1 MEKVMNKR
9 LKGKF
14 SIHAEDLACA
24 GISIILGTLASPLS
38 YTLAFL
44 YVSYSYMRTIRE
56 AMISVFFILLCSL
69 TRGILPAYSYALG
82 FACYFVIIHMV
93 KVMNQNLY
101 QWMPYLTALLSAA
114 FSVQQYGLHNTAVIL
129 PVLSF
134 VLMQELFADYQW
146 IQKGM
151 LHNACMRGILLFTIG
166 LLGVELLPVYA
177 QEVIMITMLLIAL
190 SSNAWITVTV
200 ALMIYFLLDIR
211 VLPALVLTV
220 LLSVLKKDR
229 KSAMLLLLGA
239 CFLYPD
245 NTEDL
250 IYLLLCMSGV
260 LLVPA
265 NAASLHMSTELQNEQ
280 EYRLSQTSMLK
291 RQMQNYANIFQSL
304 SEYYAQIS
312 DVQAELLANMSNA
325 LQYNAD
331 AIRKIDGYEKDTV
344 RVAKALEGYQYDVRE
359 LSIEEPKEGCIQVC
373 VEIAN
378 IKRGE
383 IRTTLLPL
391 LEVLLYRNLQ
401 IADIRNRK
409 FMRGYHSITVCDDIP
424 FAIDAYADS
433 VKNSYT
439 SSGDTFSI
447 FRFRQSVVCMISDG
461 MGNGERAAQS
471 SRLITNIFQRMMVSG
486 IPQDSAIKC
495 INKLIQS
502 DTYATLDVI
511 CFNRSQGVAYISKSA
526 ACPTFLL
533 RDDQI
538 YEINGSA
545 LPVGIISQMQPD
557 CFQVDVKAGDEYLMI
572 SDGIY
577 MNEIYKWLNQRT
589 QTSVKADV
597 ESFTELLKK
606 TRRKDDST
614 IVLARVD
621 EV

>member
-1 MEKVMNKR
+1 MLVIQRN
-9 LKGKF
+9 
-14 SIHAEDLACA
+14 SAC
-24 GISIILGTLASPLS
+24 IQLCTWLCLLLGN
-38 YTLAFL
+38 
-44 YVSYSYMRTIRE
+44 YSYGKGDE
-56 AMISVFFILLCSL
+56 SEFISVDAISDN
-69 TRGILPAYSYALG
+69 A
-82 FACYFVIIHMV
+82 V
-93 KVMNQNLY
+93 KR
-101 QWMPYLTALLSAA
+101 
-114 FSVQQYGLHNTAVIL
+114 SVQRAAVWPAQYGSDSAG
-129 PVLSF
+129 
-134 VLMQELFADYQW
+134 A
-146 IQKGM
+146 
-151 LHNACMRGILLFTIG
+151 
-166 LLGVELLPVYA
+166 ELLVDAGAVYGLSVDSEGNAA
-177 QEVIMITMLLIAL
+177 QCLHAWNSAVYHRLIGGRA
-190 SSNAWITVTV
+190 VTSICTGGHYDYH
-200 ALMIYFLLDIR
+200 AADCFIKQCMDYGNCGADG

-220 LLSVLKKDR
+220 LLSVLKTDR

-245 NTEDL
+245 NTEDM

-260 LLVPA
+260 LLVPT

-383 IRTTLLPL
+383 IRSTLLPL
-391 LEVLLYRNLQ
+391 LEVLLHRNLQ

-424 FAIDAYADS
+424 FVIDAYADS

-447 FRFRQSVVCMISDG
+447 FKFRQSLVCMISDG

-533 RDDQI
+533 RNDQI

-557 CFQVDVKAGDEYLMI
+557 CFQVDLKAGDEYLMI

-589 QTSVKADV
+589 QTSVKEDV

-614 IVLARVD
+614 IVLVKVD